1 MLGIL
6 DKVFDISANT
16 DDDQTVGAARK
27 KIEGELCADV
37 DKITKTIIE
46 TKSLEFLRKNKS
58 TLMNYYI
65 PPNIIGK
72 KDSFSVS

>member
-37 DKITKTIIE
+37 DKITRIIIE
-46 TKSLEFLRKNKS
+46 TKSLEFLKKNKS
-58 TLMNYYI
+58 TLMNYYSL
-65 PPNIIGK
+65 PSTLGK
-72 KDSFSVS
+72 KDSF